1 MAEAKTF
8 IEKYFTI
15 HSAVREYLD
24 SLKRKAHDDGFVQTY
39 FGRRRYF
46 PEIESG
52 MQMLIA
58 QAERMAQNMPIQG
71 TQADIVKMAMLSVD
85 GWLKQSQLRAHILLQ
100 VHDEL
105 VLEVHKDDV
114 PLVCKGLKEMM
125 EGVATFEI
133 PLEVEVKKGENW
145 GEMEVMSS

>member
-1 MAEAKTF
+1 
-8 IEKYFTI
+8 
-15 HSAVREYLD
+15 
-24 SLKRKAHDDGFVQTY
+24 
-39 FGRRRYF
+39 
-46 PEIESG
+46 
-52 MQMLIA
+52 
-58 QAERMAQNMPIQG
+58 
-71 TQADIVKMAMLSVD
+71 
-85 GWLKQSQLRAHILLQ
+85 LLQ